1 MAVLSTFGIID
12 QLAASDATAALVVVG
27 IELALIALAGVVAY
41 LAGSWGAGLV
51 GTLRREGPYLVAIRR
66 RRARRAVVGV
76 VVPLAIA
83 VLAYN
88 GWWISRGVDVAA
100 EARELLAWITGDMW
114 LRNRDALVRIVAAAL
129 AVAVGAP
136 LLRWGLRVVEGAVN
150 RWDRVSD
157 NDGNLARLFTGLH
170 RVLVAAGWLL
180 VVLYAV
186 QILGAPAGV
195 RDGVIKLVR
204 VYLVVAA
211 GVLVIRSSPVI
222 VETLDALARR
232 FAEGRGWTSQS
243 DHLRPVLPTFRACLA
258 YALWVAL
265 ASLLLLQLGPAS
277 ALAAWGPP
285 LIQAIGLFF
294 LSRVVIELGQFEID
308 RRMLLTEG
316 VDDTIVRRRATI
328 APLVRSGFIY
338 AVYFG
343 TAVLIL
349 AALGFNP
356 MPFLAGA
363 GILGL
368 VIGFGAQSLINDVVS
383 GFFILFENTYLVGD
397 VIEAGGGKGVVEAIE
412 FRTTKIRDGDGR
424 VHIIRNGNVKDVIN
438 YSKEYTLAVV
448 PVDIPYSADLRW
460 AFSMLREAG
469 ARVRAENPD
478 VLAETQVDGITGFGA
493 TTMTVRTSTRVRP
506 GRHEAAAAA
515 LRFSIK
521 EACDQRADGRT
532 LRRELVPVEAASD

>member
-1 MAVLSTFGIID
+1 MAVLATFGTID
-12 QLAASDATAALVVVG
+12 EFAASDATAALVVVG

-204 VYLVVAA
+204 VYLVVAV

-232 FAEGRGWTSQS
+232 FAAGRGWTQS
-243 DHLRPVLPTFRACLA
+243 VPITCGRCCRPSAPAWPTRCG
-258 YALWVAL
+258 WRWPRCCCC
-265 ASLLLLQLGPAS
+265 SSG
-277 ALAAWGPP
+277 
-285 LIQAIGLFF
+285 
-294 LSRVVIELGQFEID
+294 
-308 RRMLLTEG
+308 
-316 VDDTIVRRRATI
+316 RRARWRRGGR
-328 APLVRSGFIY
+328 RS
-338 AVYFG
+338 
-343 TAVLIL
+343 
-349 AALGFNP
+349 
-356 MPFLAGA
+356 
-363 GILGL
+363 
-368 VIGFGAQSLINDVVS
+368 S
-383 GFFILFENTYLVGD
+383 
-397 VIEAGGGKGVVEAIE
+397 
-412 FRTTKIRDGDGR
+412 RR
-424 VHIIRNGNVKDVIN
+424 
-438 YSKEYTLAVV
+438 
-448 PVDIPYSADLRW
+448 SAC
-460 AFSMLREAG
+460 S
-469 ARVRAENPD
+469 
-478 VLAETQVDGITGFGA
+478 
-493 TTMTVRTSTRVRP
+493 S
-506 GRHEAAAAA
+506 
-515 LRFSIK
+515 
-521 EACDQRADGRT
+521 
-532 LRRELVPVEAASD
+532 